1 MVLMKTKHCTD
12 MIGKAFC
19 HSITIVS
26 IIVLSLFSSCQLL
39 EELKIKKIVN
49 QTYGRQID
57 PKWMGLQ
64 LLEDTIVTVSDIAK
78 KPITI
83 ITYEEYQLCTG
94 CLQKYLWGA
103 EKLVEYFK
111 SDYIEFIAIIVPRED
126 YSEIQDIIKGLDC
139 NKVKVI
145 CDVNQD
151 FFNKNHLEKIPKKLN
166 GYLLDKD
173 HRVVVIGNPLTSNYV
188 GDLYKKIMPQM
199 IKDGGIASFDKR

>member
-1 MVLMKTKHCTD
+1 MLLMKTKHCTN
-12 MIGKAFC
+12 MIGKTFS
-19 HSITIVS
+19 HSTALVYV
-26 IIVLSLFSSCQLL
+26 IVLTLFCSCQMV
-39 EELKIKKIVN
+39 EELRIKRIVN

-57 PKWMGLQ
+57 SQWMGLQ
-64 LLEDTIVTVSDIAK
+64 LFEDTIVTVSDIVE

-83 ITYEEYQLCTG
+83 ITYEEYKLCTE
-94 CLQKYLWGA
+94 CLQKYINGA
-103 EKLVEYFK
+103 ETLVGYFK
-111 SDYIEFIAIIVPRED
+111 SDIVEFIAIIVPRED
-126 YSEIQDIIKGLDC
+126 YSEIQNIIKEIDC

-145 CDVNQD
+145 CDINQD
-151 FFNKNHLEKIPKKLN
+151 FFSKNHLEKIPKKLN